1 MKVLN
6 IIKNIILDIVIVLL
20 VGIIIILNVNR
31 NKPVTFFNYYLFT
44 VLSGSMEDTL
54 KIGDN
59 IIVKRVDEYK
69 VGDIVTFKH
78 DNIYVT
84 HRITKIDGDMVTTKG
99 DANTVEDEPFNKNLI
114 IGKFVYKSDLLN
126 FIINKKS
133 IVVIILM
140 ALAILDYIVVSKK
153 KVKKSAT

>member
-1 MKVLN
+1 MKILN
-6 IIKNIILDIVIVLL
+6 IIKNIILDTIIVLL
-20 VGIIIILNVNR
+20 IGIIIISNMNK
-31 NKPVTFFNYYLFT
+31 NKPVSFFNYYLFT

-114 IGKFVYKSDLLN
+114 IGKFVFKSDLLN
-126 FIINKKS
+126 FLINNKII
-133 IVVIILM
+133 VIIILI
-140 ALAILDYIVVSKK
+140 ALLALDYIIGSKK
-153 KVKKSAT
+153 KVRESAT

>member
-1 MKVLN
+1 MKILN
-6 IIKNIILDIVIVLL
+6 IIKNIILDTIIVLL
-20 VGIIIILNVNR
+20 IGIIIISNMNK
-31 NKPVTFFNYYLFT
+31 NKPVSFFNYYLFT

-99 DANTVEDEPFNKNLI
+99 DANTVEDEPFNRNLI
-114 IGKFVYKSDLLN
+114 IGKFVFKSDLLN
-126 FIINKKS
+126 FLINNKII
-133 IVVIILM
+133 VIIILI
-140 ALAILDYIVVSKK
+140 ALLALDYIIGSKK
-153 KVKKSAT
+153 KVRESAT

>member
-1 MKVLN
+1 MKILN
-6 IIKNIILDIVIVLL
+6 IIKNIILDTIIVLL
-20 VGIIIILNVNR
+20 IGIIIISNMNK
-31 NKPVTFFNYYLFT
+31 NKPVSFFNYYLFT

-69 VGDIVTFKH
+69 EGDIVTFKH

-99 DANTVEDEPFNKNLI
+99 DANTVEDEPFNRNLI
-114 IGKFVYKSDLLN
+114 IGKFVFKSDLLN
-126 FIINKKS
+126 FLINNKII
-133 IVVIILM
+133 VIIILI
-140 ALAILDYIVVSKK
+140 ALLALDYIIGSKK
-153 KVKKSAT
+153 KVRESAT